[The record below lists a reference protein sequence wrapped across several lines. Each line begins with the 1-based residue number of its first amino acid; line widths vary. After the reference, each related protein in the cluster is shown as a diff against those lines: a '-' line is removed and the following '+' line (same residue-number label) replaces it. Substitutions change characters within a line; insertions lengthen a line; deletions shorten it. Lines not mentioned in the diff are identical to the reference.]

1 MILVGFRGTTPND
14 IEVKELAHDIEKG
27 YVGGVILFNVDI
39 ANAWAKGLKGAE
51 VRKEI
56 KSRNIQN
63 VVQVQEL
70 NNYLSNA
77 AAHGKQPPLFISID
91 QEGGIIS
98 RIVSEHG
105 FDVNI
110 PSARDI
116 AKQYTPEQT
125 RQLY

>member
-1 MILVGFRGTTPND
+1 MTQNKKRLWAIMIVLILGLGSAGAYQYIEQNRLNKMGGQMILVGFRGTTPND

-70 NNYLSNA
+70 NNYL
-77 AAHGKQPPLFISID
+77 
-91 QEGGIIS
+91 
-98 RIVSEHG
+98 
-105 FDVNI
+105 
-110 PSARDI
+110 
-116 AKQYTPEQT
+116 
-125 RQLY
+125 